1 MANKRP
7 GLNDKLNQ
15 METQRPLNAL
25 IRPRE
30 EIEAEL
36 NAEKELTKREKE
48 ALAREQRKKEEQ
60 IQKEIEKRYMSYKE
74 VTRKTFVMDPISIEA
89 LRLFTFENR
98 KGLSETIVD
107 MLLKYIPRET
117 WAKARNAVIDI
128 EETPDDYLEDV
139 KKLTLESVYY
149 HQRKKIED

>member
-60 IQKEIEKRYMSYKE
+60 IQK
-74 VTRKTFVMDPISIEA
+74 FA
-89 LRLFTFENR
+89 FHNFEFLI
-98 KGLSETIVD
+98 K
-107 MLLKYIPRET
+107 
-117 WAKARNAVIDI
+117 
-128 EETPDDYLEDV
+128 
-139 KKLTLESVYY
+139 
-149 HQRKKIED
+149 